1 MTSKKERAPAERL
14 ENVRF
19 SPIRTILEKAREM
32 ERTGG
37 KVISFGVGEP
47 DFPTPAPIK
56 QATAEALAHDR
67 THYSSNRGVLELRQ
81 EISGLLK
88 RSTGLT
94 YDPVEEIL
102 VTTGGAEAIH
112 HAFTAFLDPGDEVII
127 PTPAFVNYENAVR
140 LCGAVPVLL
149 PLRPERRLQLDV
161 QDLAARVGE
170 KTRMIVINNPCNP
183 TGAVYTRE
191 QLEGVCRLARDKG
204 LFVFA
209 DEIYNRLIYEGEF
222 HSVASFPGMK
232 EHTLLMNGFSKT
244 YAMTGWRVGYL
255 AVDKRW
261 MGPLLKVHQYTTTSG
276 NTFVQE
282 GTAKGLKSPET
293 EAAVQEM
300 LHRFAIRRDLVLQC
314 LEDIRGLSYIRPD
327 GAFYIL
333 VNVAATGMTG
343 EEFSAALLDEGR
355 VATIPAVGFGAEFGD
370 YIRLSFAT
378 SDDDIRQ
385 GFVVMKEFVEKRLR

>member
-1 MTSKKERAPAERL
+1 
-14 ENVRF
+14 
-19 SPIRTILEKAREM
+19 
-32 ERTGG
+32 
-37 KVISFGVGEP
+37 
-47 DFPTPAPIK
+47 
-56 QATAEALAHDR
+56 
-67 THYSSNRGVLELRQ
+67 
-81 EISGLLK
+81 
-88 RSTGLT
+88 
-94 YDPVEEIL
+94 
-102 VTTGGAEAIH
+102 
-112 HAFTAFLDPGDEVII
+112 
-127 PTPAFVNYENAVR
+127 
-140 LCGAVPVLL
+140 
-149 PLRPERRLQLDV
+149 
-161 QDLAARVGE
+161 
-170 KTRMIVINNPCNP
+170 
-183 TGAVYTRE
+183 VYTRE

-300 LHRFAIRRDLVLQC
+300 LRRFAIRRDLVLQC